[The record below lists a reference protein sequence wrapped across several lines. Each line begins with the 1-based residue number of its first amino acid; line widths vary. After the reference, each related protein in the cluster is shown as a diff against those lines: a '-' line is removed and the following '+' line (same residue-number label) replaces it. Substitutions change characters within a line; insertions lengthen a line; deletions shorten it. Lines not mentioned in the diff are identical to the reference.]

1 MTTDLWM
8 LVWTAFLC
16 LAMPMVYLPSRVTT
30 PGGTDWGFGNRD
42 GARPPFPPWAERA
55 QRAHANLTE
64 NVAPFAILVL
74 VAHVSGKANA
84 STALGATIFF
94 WARLAY
100 VPIYAIGIPYVRT
113 IAFFAAAA
121 GEILIAMQLFR

>member
-42 GARPPFPPWAERA
+42 EARPPFPAWAERA

-74 VAHVSGKANA
+74 VAHVAGKANA
-84 STALGATIFF
+84 TTALGATIFF

-100 VPIYAIGIPYVRT
+100 VPLYVIGIPYVRT
-113 IAFFAAAA
+113 VAFFAAAA
-121 GEILIAMQLFR
+121 GEVLIAMQLFR

>member
-16 LAMPMVYLPSRVTT
+16 LAMPLVYLPSRVTT

-42 GARPPFPPWAERA
+42 GSRPRFPAWAERA

-64 NVAPFAILVL
+64 NVAPFVILVL

-94 WARLAY
+94 WSRLLY
-100 VPIYAIGIPYVRT
+100 VPIYTIGIPYLRT
-113 IAFFAAAA
+113 VAFFAAAA
-121 GEILIAMQLFR
+121 GEILIAIQLFR

>member
-42 GARPPFPPWAERA
+42 GARPPFPAWAERA

-74 VAHVSGKANA
+74 VAHVAGKANA
-84 STALGATIFF
+84 TTALGATIFF

-100 VPIYAIGIPYVRT
+100 VPLYTIGVPYIRT
-113 IAFFAAAA
+113 VAFFAAAA
-121 GEILIAMQLFR
+121 GEVLIAMQLFG